1 MSSIID
7 PSALSSNEPREFHDE
22 ARSVLHSLR
31 SSLAALIA
39 SAGAD
44 PTQPQ
49 ELSRRFS
56 LDKSLTWKVARVVRE
71 DDPSLAVSHLPG
83 RSGLQI
89 FVRSLAKSGADR
101 TAVETARESLV
112 RLDEFIA
119 EHAGDRETFK
129 IILGHS
135 TDEATRQHGEAQRK
149 LAFRGQSAVWGVQSR
164 VHIAAQ
170 IVAPST
176 NPLKLDIALL
186 SGLIDFKRLRT
197 DVAWSMARVRNYIG
211 DGTTNASTLLEA
223 LDTRRE
229 TGEVPLLLDLCT
241 EPTPPMRMIP
251 GEGETYRIEL
261 TEGPVGKSGVIS
273 CVAGWFYRGANSI
286 YKTKD
291 DLYGEHLVHVS
302 TPTEL
307 LVFDLYVHKD
317 FAFAHHPTI
326 SVYSNLPGGQTF
338 SPAHRDKALLPVG
351 EQVTELGSC
360 PPSTMVPEVPRYS
373 RAISSA
379 FERLGWTDADFHGYR
394 FRIKYPPVP
403 SLALFRYP
411 LADRP

>member
-1 MSSIID
+1 M
-7 PSALSSNEPREFHDE
+7 
-22 ARSVLHSLR
+22 LHSLR

-39 SAGAD
+39 STGAD
-44 PTQPQ
+44 ATLPQ
-49 ELSRRFS
+49 ELSRRFG

-101 TAVETARESLV
+101 SAVESARESLD
-112 RLDEFIA
+112 RLDDFIA

-129 IILGHS
+129 VILGHS

-149 LAFRGQSAVWGVQSR
+149 LAFRGQSAVWGVQAR
-164 VHIAAQ
+164 VHVAAH

-176 NPLKLDIALL
+176 VPGRLDAAIMG
-186 SGLIDFKRLRT
+186 GLIDFKRLRS
-197 DVAWSMARVRNYIG
+197 DVAWSMARVRNYVG
-211 DGTTNASTLLEA
+211 DGRADDFGKLEPI
-223 LDTRRE
+223 DHRRAP
-229 TGEVPLLLDLCT
+229 GDPPLIPELCS

-251 GEGETYRIEL
+251 GEEESYRIEL

-273 CVAGWFYRGANSI
+273 CVAGWFYRAGNSI
-286 YKTKD
+286 FRTKD
-291 DLYGEHLVHVS
+291 DVFGEHLVHVS

-351 EQVTELGSC
+351 EHVTELGSS

-373 RAISSA
+373 RVISSA
-379 FERLGWTDADFHGYR
+379 FERLGWSDADFHGFR

-411 LADRP
+411 LAEPS